1 MTTSQRTP
9 PHIAAGGGPRPQ
21 TSGLTVVGWLL
32 ICFAVPPLAM
42 AAAAYG
48 STYLW
53 VGGGMV
59 LFGAAMV
66 LFGHHR
72 RPPTGPS
79 QA

>member
-1 MTTSQRTP
+1 MTTSRRTP
-9 PHIAAGGGPRPQ
+9 PHVSVGGDPRPQ
-21 TSGLTVVGWLL
+21 TSGATVVGWLL

-59 LFGAAMV
+59 FLGAGMV
-66 LFGHHR
+66 LLGRHR
-72 RPPTGPS
+72 RPPAGTS